1 MGRPIGNLAQA
12 VNLTEKHLQGIGEV
26 AVRWAEL
33 EGTLKEII
41 WELANIR
48 HMSAL
53 AITAHINE
61 SILVNIAKAL
71 VDLLVTGPEKTLAEE
86 METHLNYVI
95 GEVYPRRND
104 MVHSTFGYAAEGKT
118 EILPIRARGKL
129 KFGPR
134 KAFSADDIFAIAREI
149 YDANEKLYGY
159 LVRLKELVPT
169 WRHIAKS

>member
-33 EGTLKEII
+33 EGSLKEII

-48 HMSAL
+48 GMSAL

-61 SILVNIAKAL
+61 SMLVNIARTL
-71 VDLLVTGPEKTLAEE
+71 VDLLVTGPEKKLAEE
-86 METHLNYVI
+86 MESHLNYII
-95 GEVYPRRND
+95 GEIYPRRND
-104 MVHSTFGYAAEGKT
+104 MVHSTFGYAVEGKT
-118 EILPIRARGKL
+118 EILPIRARGTL

-149 YDANEKLYGY
+149 YDANDKLYGY

-169 WRHIAKS
+169 WP